1 MKKLVLALVATTA
14 FAGAA
19 SAHLSTGFYVGAH
32 TGYDSMRSNYSQV
45 NAGAAVPGS
54 AQVGR
59 DNPNIGLFAGYG
71 WINGCF
77 YWGGELGYTFANLK
91 ARNTLGFAGNFA
103 TELKRN
109 GYFNAAVRLGYL
121 FSVNTMGY
129 IRLGVNWGKW
139 SVTDSVNPN
148 AAVTVA
154 TPLTGSKSRASF
166 APGVGLETAVHKNVY
181 VRAEWTYEFGSSVR
195 ATRAGIA
202 NTSSTYNSIRSNSFK
217 MGIAYKF

>member
-1 MKKLVLALVATTA
+1 MKKLALALVAATA
-14 FAGAA
+14 LAGAA
-19 SAHLSTGFYVGAH
+19 SAHLSTGFYMGAH
-32 TGYDSMRSNYSQV
+32 TGWDSMRADYSQV
-45 NAGAAVPGS
+45 NGGVAVAGS
-54 AQVGR
+54 TQVGR

-77 YWGGELGYTFANLK
+77 YWGGELGYTFANVK
-91 ARNTLGFAGNFA
+91 ARDTLGFVAPAA

-139 SVTDSVNPN
+139 SVNDTILVN
-148 AAVTVA
+148 AAN
-154 TPLTGSKSRASF
+154 PYTGSKSRASF

-181 VRAEWTYEFGSSVR
+181 VRAEWTYEFASSVR
-195 ATRAGIA
+195 ATRAAVA

-217 MGIAYKF
+217 LGIAYKF